1 MTQLSNAEPIFS
13 ILASDLSLRGLLRAL
28 SLALEQFKY
37 GIVSLDDAAPAF
49 DRMAL
54 TLENV
59 AEAKPAS
66 FSWDALLAG
75 HAEPSSLRRMIM
87 VVPVLQT
94 QDLEPG
100 HKATEAIRQTAADLR
115 LSSKYQ
121 AKIRVTGP
129 VPIADEEFASVMEG
143 VSLNGLITGLI
154 VTAIL
159 WLALQSFHLVTAVT
173 ITLAGGLIVTAGIGL
188 FLVSALNPVS
198 MAFAILFVGLGADFA
213 VQFNLRYR
221 AQRYASSELHQSLL
235 EAGERVGAPL
245 TLAAVAAAIGFLSFT
260 PTAYTGLA
268 QSASLPGAE

>member
-1 MTQLSNAEPIFS
+1 
-13 ILASDLSLRGLLRAL
+13 
-28 SLALEQFKY
+28 
-37 GIVSLDDAAPAF
+37 V
-49 DRMAL
+49 AL

-59 AEAKPAS
+59 AKANPAS